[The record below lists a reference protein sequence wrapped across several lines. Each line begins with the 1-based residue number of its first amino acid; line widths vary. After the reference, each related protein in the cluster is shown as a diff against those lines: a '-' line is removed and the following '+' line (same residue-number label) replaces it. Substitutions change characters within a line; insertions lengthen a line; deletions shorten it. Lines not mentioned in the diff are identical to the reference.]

1 MALLTTTIGAYPK
14 PDYVPAISGGQSRG
28 LTRAEPTKAYDV
40 FLSASPA
47 DAEER
52 FTRATRE
59 AVRDQVG
66 AGIDVPTDG
75 EIRREHYVFYHCR
88 HLRGIDFGRLVRKS
102 MRNDSWQAEVPTV
115 CGPISAGPPFLPD
128 DWRCARAASDRPIK
142 ITVPGPM
149 TITDT
154 TADAHYG
161 DERALGAALADALN
175 VEIRALA
182 DAGCAWIQV
191 DEPVMAR
198 YPDKAVDFGIDNLSR
213 CFHGVPEAV
222 TRCVHV
228 CCGYPAVLDEE
239 DYPKADREAYFA
251 IADGLEAALVDVIS
265 IEDAHR
271 HNDFGLLERF
281 ATSRVALGVI
291 GIART
296 RIEPVDEIVARL
308 EEALEHIDRNRLI
321 AAPDCGLI
329 MLDRA
334 TARAKL
340 ANLVLAARA
349 L

>member
-14 PDYVPAISGGQSRG
+14 PDYVPVADWWRVRGVGRGQPTRISDEYLRDRPDDAKDLLDRG
-28 LTRAEPTKAYDV
+28 
-40 FLSASPA
+40 
-47 DAEER
+47 
-52 FTRATRE
+52 TRE
-59 AVRDQVG
+59 AVRDQV
-66 AGIDVPTDG
+66 AVGIDIPTDG
-75 EIRREHYVFYHCR
+75 EIRREHYVYYHCR
-88 HLRGIDFGRLVRKS
+88 HLRGMNFERLTRKS
-102 MRNDSWQAEVPTV
+102 MRNGSWQAEVPTV

-161 DERALGAALADALN
+161 DERTLGAALADALN

-182 DAGCAWIQV
+182 DAGCVWIQV

-228 CCGYPAVLDEE
+228 CCGYPAELDTE
-239 DYPKADREAYFA
+239 DYPKADREAYFV
-251 IADGLEAALVDVIS
+251 IADGLEAAAVDVIS

-271 HNDFGLLERF
+271 HNDVGLLERF
-281 ATSRVALGVI
+281 ATTRVALGVV

-308 EEALEHIDRNRLI
+308 EQALEHIDRNRLI